1 MASRLKKLTKA
12 FGFYDGLKFYWQI
25 KRSRSGWFASDKYNA
40 RFFLRKDTTDYDTFE
55 QVFLQKQYDVDVNF
69 QPKFIIDGGANIGLA
84 AIYFAQRF
92 PAATIIS
99 IEPSKENFDLLQT
112 NTASLKQVHCLQN
125 GIWNKDVGLMITN
138 ITGDKN
144 AFMVAEVPDET
155 MHAIKAVSIDT
166 IMQQAGINSID
177 ILKLD
182 IEGAEKE
189 LFAFNYANWLPKT
202 KMIILE
208 LHDFMKKGAS
218 KSVFAAISKYDFS
231 FSMMG
236 ENIILT
242 NNALI

>member
-12 FGFYDGLKFYWQI
+12 FGFYDGLRFYWDI

-40 RFFLRKDTTDYDTFE
+40 RFFLRKDTTDYHTFE
-55 QVFLQKQYDVDVNF
+55 QVFLQQQYNIAVPF
-69 QPKFIIDGGANIGLA
+69 EPAFIIDGGANIGLA

-92 PAATIIS
+92 PQANILS
-99 IEPSKENFDLLQT
+99 IEPSKENFEVLQT
-112 NTASLKQVHCLQN
+112 NTASLKQVKCIQN
-125 GIWNKDVGLMITN
+125 GIWNKDVSLVITN
-138 ITGDKN
+138 IEGDKN
-144 AFMVAEVPDET
+144 AFMVAEVADET
-155 MHAIKAVSIDT
+155 KDAIKAISIDT
-166 IMQQAGINSID
+166 IMQTAGINTID

-189 LFAFNYANWLPKT
+189 LFACNYENWLPKT
-202 KMIILE
+202 KMIIIE

-218 KSVFAAISKYDFS
+218 KSVFAAISQYDFS

-242 NNALI
+242 NNALV